1 MKKNLLIITILLSL
15 PKEIPLLLFGVL
27 PIRGPCAWV
36 LDVWTLEF
44 EFDKRPSDVCVAIP
58 CESETHKKERLVF
71 DREYAIA
78 TQRKK
83 DPILLFFFFFG
94 FHTGCSSQLTRTS
107 INLHSQLE
115 LATSHKLLQLLEL
128 ELKITPSRTPEFYPV
143 VDKPLNPTWWLK
155 TQNFIQLLT

>member
-1 MKKNLLIITILLSL
+1 MKKNLLVVTILLSL
-15 PKEIPLLLFGVL
+15 PKEILLLLFGVL
-27 PIRGPCAWV
+27 PIRGPCAWL

-83 DPILLFFFFFG
+83 DPNFFFWVL
-94 FHTGCSSQLTRTS
+94 HGCPSQLTRTS
-107 INLHSQLE
+107 INLCSQLE
-115 LATSHKLLQLLEL
+115 LATSHKVL
-128 ELKITPSRTPEFYPV
+128 RYW
-143 VDKPLNPTWWLK
+143 DLN
-155 TQNFIQLLT
+155 

>member
-1 MKKNLLIITILLSL
+1 MKKNLLVVTILLSL

-83 DPILLFFFFFG
+83 DPILFYFFFFWV
-94 FHTGCSSQLTRTS
+94 
-107 INLHSQLE
+107 
-115 LATSHKLLQLLEL
+115 SHGVFE
-128 ELKITPSRTPEFYPV
+128 SAYAY
-143 VDKPLNPTWWLK
+143 LN
-155 TQNFIQLLT
+155 

>member
-1 MKKNLLIITILLSL
+1 MKKNLLVVTILLSL

-83 DPILLFFFFFG
+83 DPNFFFG
-94 FHTGCSSQLTRTS
+94 FCTGVQVS
-107 INLHSQLE
+107 LHAPRLIFAHSWSLP
-115 LATSHKLLQLLEL
+115 LATRCCAIGTWIENYTQSNPRVLPSSGWRP
-128 ELKITPSRTPEFYPV
+128 KILY
-143 VDKPLNPTWWLK
+143 NY
-155 TQNFIQLLT
+155 